1 MCFPLEG
8 PSITIL
14 NPDYQKTGQRPS
26 CRFFGYTLFSHSFR
40 RINYSSSLT
49 GPARGKKSFILTVC
63 FLQTSSAV
71 CNSFQFLLLLCF
83 ENTDGFGWL
92 GWSFQIELS
101 FCLRY
106 LQGDGI
112 ILAFKNDLKCF
123 TKCLSLVCCYITLPL
138 FHCFVVNNSFPRLL
152 KSLDVLFV
160 KSRASNFPG
169 F

>member
-1 MCFPLEG
+1 MCVPLEG

-14 NPDYQKTGQRPS
+14 NPDYQKKGQRPS

-49 GPARGKKSFILTVC
+49 GSGRRKNRFILTVC

-71 CNSFQFLLLLCF
+71 CNSFQFLLLLFF
-83 ENTDGFGWL
+83 ENTDVFGWL
-92 GWSFQIELS
+92 GWSFQIGPS

-112 ILAFKNDLKCF
+112 TLAFKIDFKLF

-138 FHCFVVNNSFPRLL
+138 FFFVITSIVNNSVPRLL
-152 KSLDVLFV
+152 KSLDVLL
-160 KSRASNFPG
+160 
-169 F
+169 